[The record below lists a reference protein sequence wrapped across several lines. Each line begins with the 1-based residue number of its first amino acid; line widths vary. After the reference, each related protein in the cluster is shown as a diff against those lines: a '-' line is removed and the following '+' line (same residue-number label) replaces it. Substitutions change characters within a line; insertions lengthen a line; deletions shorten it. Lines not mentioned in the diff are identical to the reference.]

1 VQTAPTHARPN
12 PQLPLRLLP
21 LLLMLALAQSAFAQT
36 AVVNPAQVAPVCPV
50 GVMNCAKPTD
60 PYAKCKRNDL
70 LDFFT
75 AGLPPA
81 GDRSKAQT
89 TADAL
94 KVTWTDRTH
103 AKLEGDAQ
111 MQRLDA
117 LLKADFITYETE
129 TTDYVANGHVRY
141 QDASTL
147 MAADHAHGTTTPSVT
162 FLENVR
168 YQMLDQRGNGV
179 AATANQTD
187 PDHSKLSQATYSTC
201 DPTERQWE
209 MRGGDI
215 EIDRVKNEGHGH
227 GVTLA
232 YEGVPFFWLPYMSWP
247 IDDERH
253 SGFLAP
259 SLGYSSRRGFKVGL
273 PYYFNLAP
281 NYDAT
286 LTPIEYTDRGPMLA
300 GEFRY
305 LSTWD
310 RLLLDFS
317 WMPHDDQST
326 HDNRGYIRL
335 QDWASF
341 SPNWGATVD
350 IHHVSDNQY
359 LRDFG
364 DSFLTTA
371 VSLLQSNAYVNG
383 HGDWWTASVGGDTW
397 QVTDPGLE
405 AFCGTSGVPLSKCTN
420 PIVFKPYT
428 RLPRATFN
436 AFKRV
441 NGFEFGLES
450 EYVNFDRDFSVT
462 GQRVDLYPHVAYPI
476 ETSAYFV
483 RPELGLRYTGYDLT
497 NFFYANNPQLNRTSP
512 SRALPIFSVDS
523 GLIFERDLN
532 LFNTDLTQTLEPRLF
547 YLYVPYRNQNDLPVF
562 DTQLPSFDFPSLFRT
577 NSFVGGDRQVNANN
591 LTYAVTSRILNAD
604 TGDQILSA
612 SVGQI
617 HYFDT
622 VKVQLP
628 GYPDLN
634 LTGRD
639 IVGEVALRLGKYWDI
654 TWEQQWNPHPKTLDP
669 LSGKFITSDRH
680 TDLSGIGVQH
690 RFGKEGVVNV
700 SYRFRR
706 GFLEQ
711 IDGTAL
717 VPLND
722 RWSLVGRYYYSLQD
736 SRLLEAFGGV
746 QYDSCCIAARV
757 VERRFI
763 NNLTYGINNSIVDAK
778 PSNVLFFEIEFKG
791 IGSSG
796 TRTEN
801 FLRRA
806 MLGYQ

>member
-1 VQTAPTHARPN
+1 MHFS
-12 PQLPLRLLP
+12 LRLLP
-21 LLLMLALAQSAFAQT
+21 LLLSLALAESAQAQT
-36 AVVNPAQVAPVCPV
+36 AVVTEALVAPVCPV
-50 GVMNCAKPTD
+50 GVLHCAKPTD

-103 AKLEGDAQ
+103 AQLEGDAQ
-111 MQRLDA
+111 IQRLDA
-117 LLKADFITYETE
+117 LLKSDFITYETE

-147 MAADHAHGTTTPSVT
+147 MAAERAHGTTTPSVT
-162 FLENVR
+162 YLDTVR

-179 AATANQTD
+179 AASANQTD

-201 DPTERQWE
+201 DPSDRQWE
-209 MRGGDI
+209 MRASDI
-215 EIDRVKNEGHGH
+215 EIDRVKNEGSGH

-232 YEGVPFFWLPYMSWP
+232 YQGVPFFWLPYMSWP

-259 SLGYSSRRGFKVGL
+259 SLGYSSRRGFKIGI
-273 PYYFNLAP
+273 PYYFDLAP

-286 LTPIEYTDRGPMLA
+286 LKPIEYTDRGTMLA

-310 RLLLDFS
+310 RLLVDFS
-317 WMPHDDQST
+317 WLPHDDQST
-326 HDNRGYIRL
+326 ETNRGYLRL
-335 QDWASF
+335 QDWAQF
-341 SPNWGATVD
+341 SQNWGATVD
-350 IHHVSDNQY
+350 IHEVSDNRY
-359 LRDFG
+359 LQDFG

-383 HGDWWTASVGGDTW
+383 RGDWWTMSVGGDTW

-405 AFCGTSGVPLSKCTN
+405 PYCGTPGVPLSQCTN
-420 PIVFKPYT
+420 PAVFKPYT

-441 NGFEFGLES
+441 GGFEFGFES
-450 EYVNFDRDFSVT
+450 EYVNFDRPYSIT
-462 GQRVDLYPHVAYPI
+462 GQRLDLHPHVSYPI
-476 ETSAYFV
+476 ESAGYFL
-483 RPELGLRYTGYDLT
+483 RPELGLRYTGYDLSD
-497 NFFYANNPQLNRTSP
+497 FYFANNPLINKTSP
-512 SRALPIFSVDS
+512 SRTLPIFSVDS
-523 GLIFERDLN
+523 GLIFERDLK
-532 LFNTDLTQTLEPRLF
+532 LFGSELTQTLEPRLY
-547 YLYVPYRNQNDLPVF
+547 YLYVPYRNQDNLPSF
-562 DTQLPSFDFPSLFRT
+562 DTSLPTFDFPSLFRS
-577 NSFVGGDRQVNANN
+577 NAYVGGDRQVNANN
-591 LTYAVTSRILNAD
+591 LSVALTSRILDAD
-604 TGDQILSA
+604 SGDQILSGGI
-612 SVGQI
+612 GQI
-617 HYFDT
+617 RYFDT

-634 LTGRD
+634 LTGKD
-639 IVGEVALRLGKYWDI
+639 IVAQLALRLGKNWDL
-654 TWEQQWNPHPKTLDP
+654 TWEQQWNPHPQTLDP
-669 LSGKFITSDRH
+669 LTGKYFETDQH
-680 TDLSGIGVQH
+680 TDLSAIGIQH
-690 RFGKEGVVNV
+690 RFGREGVVNV

-711 IDGTAL
+711 IDSTAL
-717 VPLND
+717 VPLGD
-722 RWSLVGRYYYSLQD
+722 RWSVVARYYYSLLD

-746 QYDSCCIAARV
+746 QYDSCCIAARL

-763 NNLTYGINNSIVDAK
+763 NNVTYGSNNTILDAK

-796 TRTEN
+796 QRTEN